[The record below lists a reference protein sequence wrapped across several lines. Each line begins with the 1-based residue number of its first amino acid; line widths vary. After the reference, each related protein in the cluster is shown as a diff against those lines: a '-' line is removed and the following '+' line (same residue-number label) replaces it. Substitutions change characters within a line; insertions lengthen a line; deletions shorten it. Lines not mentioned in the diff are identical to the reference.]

1 MSKNSFFIG
10 LITFFSFFIFCFF
23 APEVQAQCYSGS
35 WAQPTCD
42 PTRVDPGSCNILP
55 PLFSGATC
63 EQDTGYL
70 RIDKYTTQARD
81 KTYLTGGIIQV
92 GDVTANWKPTNG
104 GWIAAQGPIMSG
116 IFPPASP
123 PPSGYNSSGDIAAQL
138 DISAGSSLQVGGSAY
153 FYGVVNMY
161 NRLNVSSIT
170 TISGDPRDE
179 NLLQVV
185 DAGTETGN
193 SLYVQQR
200 GGSRGNILVLET
212 TDRNTIAVDYRGYFS
227 ATQDFEIKQGR
238 DSSFRIKKEDDNT
251 LLNLDNVG
259 QLTVGTSIFSNPGR
273 IETYGE
279 VVGRRIT
286 SYNSLN
292 QPRGPIQGDYLP
304 TSGTSCSSLT
314 TSTVLFFDKT
324 SNQWVCR
331 EPTAMGATGNLLS
344 VLQAGSDASSFTGNV
359 LIGGPNPTFIG
370 SSGFTGPTLN
380 IDANVNITTADSVIG
395 KIDFTDAQSSSQAFI
410 QVTRGSIGGQSTN
423 MDFYTGNARAMYIN
437 HTQDILMGVTGGK
450 VGIDLG
456 GSNPTLSQKL
466 EVGNPTA
473 GETARIRITDTNPND
488 NAELQ
493 LKYNTGANDHWA
505 IYVANNQ
512 DDSYRIW
519 GGGSDRMV
527 ITQTGLVGLGVVPA
541 NARLHLFNQGSSG
554 NTSLR
559 LQYDYTDLNPN
570 GERDSDWYLQA
581 NTTQGSFRVVNNSI
595 SRLTIMDSGNIG
607 IGNNINNPSANL
619 QVNPSNNVEGVKI
632 VTSNFSPLVVR
643 NSGDTAD
650 LFRVNQNG
658 YVGVNVTPTNGRLHV
673 SGTYS
678 DGWSSGFRLT
688 RTGDATVDDAD
699 FRINVIDSS
708 TYFKNFYYGQNFEF
722 RNSSDT
728 AVMTIRST
736 SPSVISGNFGAS
748 NGANC
753 SVGQV
758 LIKTGVSTWA
768 CGAAGSDQD
777 LRSVLSIN
785 NDADGQDILNVGNLT
800 VNNKITVNT
809 IDPVYTIQGEKY
821 ATYMPAMTGVKEE
834 TTGLFKLVYDQKSG
848 LAVYTADFN
857 KLSKESD
864 LWLFAQTINYQENFD
879 QVVALLTPAFD
890 GRVWYEKDVIEKTL
904 TIYAKPINQ
913 LSKVYE
919 VSYRLTGPRF
929 DYEQWPNTTD
939 EDVEGLNLDKFL
951 QGQ

>member
-10 LITFFSFFIFCFF
+10 LITFFCFFIFCFF

-55 PLFSGATC
+55 PLFSGASC
-63 EQDTGYL
+63 EQHTGYL
-70 RIDKYTTQARD
+70 RIQNEVSASDQTQWTQL
-81 KTYLTGGIIQV
+81 KPGQIQV
-92 GDVTANWKPTNG
+92 GNIGAGWTEPTGSIAAWGPLVSGNFSSVPPYGSNPGSIAATANIYAG
-104 GWIAAQGPIMSG
+104 GGLLIGGMAQ
-116 IFPPASP
+116 
-123 PPSGYNSSGDIAAQL
+123 
-138 DISAGSSLQVGGSAY
+138 

-505 IYVANNQ
+505 IYVAFL
-512 DDSYRIW
+512 SY
-519 GGGSDRMV
+519 
-527 ITQTGLVGLGVVPA
+527 LG
-541 NARLHLFNQGSSG
+541 R
-554 NTSLR
+554 
-559 LQYDYTDLNPN
+559 
-570 GERDSDWYLQA
+570 W
-581 NTTQGSFRVVNNSI
+581 
-595 SRLTIMDSGNIG
+595 
-607 IGNNINNPSANL
+607 
-619 QVNPSNNVEGVKI
+619 
-632 VTSNFSPLVVR
+632 
-643 NSGDTAD
+643 
-650 LFRVNQNG
+650 
-658 YVGVNVTPTNGRLHV
+658 
-673 SGTYS
+673 
-678 DGWSSGFRLT
+678 
-688 RTGDATVDDAD
+688 
-699 FRINVIDSS
+699 
-708 TYFKNFYYGQNFEF
+708 
-722 RNSSDT
+722 
-728 AVMTIRST
+728 
-736 SPSVISGNFGAS
+736 
-748 NGANC
+748 
-753 SVGQV
+753 
-758 LIKTGVSTWA
+758 
-768 CGAAGSDQD
+768 
-777 LRSVLSIN
+777 
-785 NDADGQDILNVGNLT
+785 
-800 VNNKITVNT
+800 
-809 IDPVYTIQGEKY
+809 
-821 ATYMPAMTGVKEE
+821 
-834 TTGLFKLVYDQKSG
+834 
-848 LAVYTADFN
+848 
-857 KLSKESD
+857 
-864 LWLFAQTINYQENFD
+864 
-879 QVVALLTPAFD
+879 
-890 GRVWYEKDVIEKTL
+890 
-904 TIYAKPINQ
+904 
-913 LSKVYE
+913 
-919 VSYRLTGPRF
+919 
-929 DYEQWPNTTD
+929 
-939 EDVEGLNLDKFL
+939 
-951 QGQ
+951 